1 MGQNHYIALELCLR
15 QQFSSEIPAKNVT
28 CLDIIYAG
36 KSVTEDSIFHL
47 ASCTYCHL
55 SGHYA
60 ARLYFCTS
68 FALQIALY
76 GIFLWFEIFHFIPLS
91 VSSL

>member
-1 MGQNHYIALELCLR
+1 MGQNHYIALELCLS

-47 ASCTYCHL
+47 ASCT
-55 SGHYA
+55 
-60 ARLYFCTS
+60 
-68 FALQIALY
+68 
-76 GIFLWFEIFHFIPLS
+76 
-91 VSSL
+91 